1 MVRPQCWRRGG
12 ECRIDDGYGDE
23 DACDSLEG
31 THFYEMCM
39 IRRLGEVSEK
49 RKRILRLER
58 REEAMISLA
67 SLQGKG
73 EGKGTRTIQYLRT

>member
-39 IRRLGEVSEK
+39 I
-49 RKRILRLER
+49 
-58 REEAMISLA
+58 
-67 SLQGKG
+67 
-73 EGKGTRTIQYLRT
+73 